1 MSMATIINQAT
12 QIYDTY
18 YSMYDTY
25 IIEPGGSF
33 VFLGMDSYYDPMY
46 YYPYQEVYLNGEIR
60 ATFTQNADAIVGDCC
75 MLHLYLSNSTIILQ
89 NANINLNGNHQ
100 YSTHYHDEYSYYE
113 PTRLDLYSSTLEMNG
128 GRISVTG
135 SMHGEDNIYSTYSTV
150 TLRGTEVICRNFNM
164 SSTDVFLRDV
174 IFTNTANIDIYGGTF
189 EAYNS
194 IFSTAVY
201 LQGNVAW
208 SGSNNYFSSRNTIYC
223 TVKSAADLEAVF
235 DFVGGSS
242 AENPYVSI
250 CVSGEADFTYRD
262 SLVPAEKDGF
272 SIRIAE
278 VGTGSTVTIEEGSSL
293 HSSCGMGCYVYGTL
307 KAEFSTV
314 ADAIVSTEVGYEDY
328 IIANGG
334 VMDFTRANINLANS
348 SSALTVQK
356 GGMLR
361 VTEAG
366 INTGYGF
373 TVNDGATVEITDAN
387 ITGKF
392 KLKDGSKGKITDS
405 TIEKLTLSLVSDVEI
420 KGCDLSSTVFEFTDL
435 AAGSMLD
442 LSGNYWGTNDREVIE
457 KRLGDYAG
465 LVYLGE
471 LEGEYTGTRTY
482 TVTNTA
488 DSGEGSLRWAIEQ
501 ANAYEGTERTEIV
514 FDESLAGSTIELLSD
529 LTVTARTS
537 MVNFAEN
544 PVSVTGAALITSA
557 ELILQNMVL
566 EQLIVTGGVP
576 VIGSGNV
583 LTGKGDALRID
594 HMSAYLGLLEV
605 SMLEQGAYI
614 GLGSTVSDGMLRAEH
629 LGLEYH
635 VTGSSVLP
643 GTVTVDVGETLVLDS
658 GSVLDWTYYNRNE
671 NNSTYYTQLYVDGT
685 LKGEGATLGG
695 ANAGYLYVRNGA
707 IVDLK
712 DTDVLLKSK
721 NNNNL
726 ALNGSCKFRMDGGSL
741 DARLYTIWST
751 NKNAEILLKDVEINN
766 TVDIYYGQ
774 YLFDGCVI
782 NSPIEFGYVSSSSNT
797 SVDIR
802 NCVFNVG
809 LSDIEY
815 SDLAYITGGN
825 NSFAS
830 DMIADINIYAWGTSS
845 NFDFEKLNSLVGS
858 VESVSP
864 YINISGYTNCE
875 MNLIAFDA
883 CERMEYRVKEPTADS
898 SYPYFYVNNQCVLNI
913 EEGACLGISGG
924 GQTLYYDSYMGYYP
938 PQELSYFVDS
948 EDYYYYYENVYAGV
962 MVYGQIKA
970 EFAGNADAIVTNE
983 DRVRICVSGSNG
995 ISLKNANVRM
1005 TGQDNDLHVKYG
1017 GNIQADGGTIDITN
1031 GLHVEEGG
1039 SAVLSNLTLSADV
1052 YCAGA
1057 LTLTDSRV
1065 ESAITITGGTAVITG
1080 TTGLTELSISAG
1092 VDSVTLTDNDFSNT
1106 VFNIDSSVVLDLTGN
1121 YWGGLTDVDEIRS
1134 RYGLGSNVIVNSA
1147 LEDSGN
1153 IQEFVFSV
1161 TNTADSGDGS
1171 LRQAVSKANAYTG
1184 SEVVRIN
1191 ISAALAGREISLGS
1205 NLSLNNKCIIT
1216 GPTLNPLVLK
1226 GATLIANSEVSLKNI
1241 TLPTL
1246 RLTGEAVVECES
1258 VVCTAERAI
1267 ELTGWSGEADFS
1279 GVRATHSSA
1288 YVGISG
1294 LIAGDTALCALST
1307 SFRGGYALYGATTID
1322 EGAELTLADGV
1333 KLNMG
1338 TYQLIICGKL
1348 SQNNSV
1354 AANGLYSSGKACNV
1368 VVADGGELSLVNS
1381 HFVSANNSLR
1391 PMGSLAVESGGQL
1404 SLADSNVTVATF
1416 SVAGSAE
1423 MDGGTINANSATV
1436 KSGGSFAGTSVL
1448 IEHEFTAERGA
1459 SLSMKDCVVGE
1470 NLNISCTASLEK
1482 VSCARLVLGAGAAI
1496 SSTGVGVTMTEEEAL
1511 RLDGWS
1517 GSTEA
1522 LFKSFT
1528 WNAIADGAYV
1538 GICGTIGGNSTF
1550 GILPT
1555 ALRSGGYKLS
1565 GATTIAASTTT
1576 TLEEGVI
1583 WNLNSQ
1589 ELRIDGTLSIE
1600 NENYAQALMSD
1611 SSAGVVIGD
1620 NGKLVLTNSGISFRQ
1635 AGGSSVGKLTV
1646 NGGELVATDS
1656 VLICAD
1662 IIVNSGKADLSGG
1675 TVDARNTE
1683 VKSGASLTALG
1694 SNFTASLT
1702 GADGSEL
1709 SLKNCSLAGTLAVG
1723 GKAEL
1728 SSVTCGTLTL
1738 SSGSELVTDAVGVT
1752 LTGQNAIV
1760 LKNWHGSVDDLLDS
1774 FNWTATDEQARLGIA
1789 GNIAANSTF
1798 CALPDTLR
1806 GGYVLVDNTTVLVG
1820 AAVQLEDGVG
1830 WDIDGRNLYIK
1841 GALSAA
1847 NTTARNALFNQD
1859 GGGNIYV
1866 HDGATVEL
1874 EKAHISMTT
1883 ADAKLAG
1890 MLYIYSGGELNMTE
1904 GNVQAQVVH
1913 VYGSVTHSDG
1923 RVNCNTYDVY
1933 SGGSLVLTDVTH
1945 SGNLSLRAG
1954 SVGTINRVS
1963 INGNFSAK
1971 GKVSATDVS
1980 CATLIF
1986 GGDCDLTV
1994 PAGKITMSA
2003 REAIRLEDWHGNT
2016 AETLGS
2022 FAWKAEAEDAYVGIG
2037 GQITGNSVFAA
2048 LPAALPGGYRL
2059 SSDVTIVA
2067 GAVVTLNEGIA
2078 WHADGKTLRVSGE
2091 LRSVNETSI
2100 KALAWNNGAVIV
2112 QGGGKLLLARAD
2124 ADFGGGNS
2132 ALMGTVNVS
2141 SGGMLSLSESELR
2154 VKTLT
2159 LAGSLALAENASLC
2173 VSDFRV
2179 NRNSSISSVDSRIE
2193 GNVYAKEAAN
2203 LSFIRSEITGTLQAA
2218 PGAYLESFTCQ
2229 TLELSTLTDLTVA
2242 GTGVTLTGAQALRLN
2257 SVCGGVSEAL
2267 QLYKWN
2273 FADENSYVGLLGNLT
2288 ADTTYTAL
2296 PENRYTGGYKLV
2308 EQLTVGAGVTM
2319 SIGAGSKWNLNGCT
2333 LAVRGTVEINGEE
2346 EAPVELGSGKI
2357 TLYEGSVLT
2366 SENVQSAAYVS
2377 VSGGAEISLTNTTL
2391 SGVNLTRDSVA
2402 NLSGCVLAGQ
2412 STISLAA
2419 DATISGND
2427 LSKATIVLADTD
2439 ERGVVDLSGN
2449 YWGTLDLL
2457 EITSRIRNY
2466 SEERVLISS
2475 ILSSPPTQEFCF
2487 DAVMFGHHR
2496 LSDDATSLVLTFN
2509 RSVDANSV
2517 TAESLGLFDAEGNA
2531 VTGVTY
2537 EVNDNKVVLHFSP
2550 LSIGKYTVKATDK
2563 LLDVEGHS
2571 FSQSDNFA
2579 NGIEYNCLEIG
2590 APRVLLFRSNSTVTD
2605 VFSYVDLFFDQDMDS
2620 ATISTDSVHLI
2631 GPDGKQV
2638 EFTHSL
2644 MAGMAGN
2651 IFYRFY
2657 FDPVTVKGAY
2667 QVQVDSSV
2675 RNDLGVA
2682 MDGGYVRE
2690 VYVAAPDLV
2699 VQPDISYTD
2708 STLGRYTT
2716 ISYSVANAGDAM
2728 TPGTWTDSI
2737 YLCKT
2742 ETWDADKAILFGRVN
2757 RTTAL
2762 AEGESYTAQVRSL
2775 LGDLDFGS
2783 YYIFVKTDDSGRLSE
2798 ADEANNISSTGKM
2811 INIGVPEI
2819 SLSHADTQ
2827 QLASANERLCYSFTP
2842 TEGGSF
2848 ILSVDDPRAS
2858 VTVSTM
2864 ANGGVAI
2871 NKKVAI
2877 EGVNNSVFSAKA
2889 GETYYITIKGGQ
2901 DTTYTTE
2908 VQKSEFG
2915 IYDSSFSYLA
2925 AGHAST
2931 LSLLGAAFSDG
2942 MLVYVEDENGVRY
2955 NADKITI
2962 IDSCQASVTFNL
2974 PEGLSNGTE
2983 LTLYVQ
2989 NELGDV
2995 EFLNQPLRIASF
3007 SDVVELEFSKMNG
3020 EKHVGRVGWV
3030 WKADLFAE
3038 NKAGYDVSNAII
3050 LITDTAEDFA
3060 LFYDYDDAKAR
3071 DRSALLLLGGADAL
3085 SPEVLT
3091 AGEKSKL
3098 GIYIRNYR
3106 SGEGAIQ
3113 AWLLNPSSTSVIT
3126 EEMWKKIAAAL
3137 RPAQCGDVQWFVWW
3151 TNIQPRIGDSIGD
3164 LCRFIQTVQSLVQQK
3179 NQTSVAQLV
3188 GDFMQEYPDYVPSLA
3203 VYGALINDKGT
3214 AAEGFEVNVYQIV
3227 NGEKILIDTAYT
3239 DAKGQYSL
3247 YGLQANTEYLITSG
3261 FYFYDKDGKLTD
3273 TASFRTSD
3281 TDFEWNATLIT
3292 SGELVHTES
3301 YSRLTDDGQGNIYK
3315 TYIEGNELVLS
3326 YEKNGKK
3333 QRVVITRGEELRNGA
3348 IYYGDVKDAFIVA
3361 WEEGMNEAACVK
3373 LRMVKNINGK
3383 LYFSE
3388 IYDIDTPD
3396 IEERLHDV
3404 FMREDGTIVAI
3415 TEAYDSTTNYLSFNE
3430 IGDADSISW
3439 SDSSDSKLS
3448 MLDTS
3453 GVLDNSEA
3461 HYSLELPFIPIAFAV
3476 DIKQGVDVA
3485 DDKLS
3490 AEFERGL
3497 SISCS
3502 STENADYV
3510 VLFYN
3515 GSSENWTTEWKYE
3528 VSMEYEAKFYAWY
3541 DCVEKR
3547 PFSKQTEMELTASA
3561 ELSHDKGLLKWLYI
3575 VLPVFAQNAERG
3587 IEILERL
3594 LNIEIDLGFG
3604 VKAYFSG
3611 GSNGLT
3617 GGLEAALYGGISRSK
3632 KEAIFDFNVSVK
3644 GSLGGEFQ
3652 WVFGQDVDFDVK
3664 VGLEASAA
3672 GVIRVFGQEAY
3683 FGAGFTYDN
3692 EEGFDNYLS
3701 FGFDGKIDK
3710 PNKTAAYV
3718 YQNEVKGINEKTYA
3732 FSGNSPSSYSP
3743 SEATSAYVYVN
3754 SIGGISVQFF
3764 DAQNSAT
3771 IGDEVNVRF
3780 DSELFCGDTNIVYL
3794 SSATDG
3800 AGNVFLAAEGFYI
3813 SEEDYEEYQMSGGEV
3828 TFGDLMQR
3836 KHCIESAIIDADG
3849 NAFLLDQT
3857 RLQSFSWNGDEYDVT
3872 KQTSEVEV
3880 YSMENELSM
3889 VWISEATGCKQIY
3902 VSFLDNAVWESPTM
3916 LFSTDGDIANC
3927 YINEIE
3933 NSFYVTFDVTHELS
3947 CGTVTTTAMVYNWV
3961 DSQWVFDER
3970 LNTERAVEL
3979 YNGYISHNVAPEL
3992 VVQEPVISKAGEGLL
4007 NFYLSWQ
4014 AVDNCT
4020 YELTLD
4026 DKVYT
4031 LGSDTEFKQTISDG
4045 AHSYSLKAISGAGL
4059 TTVSDIYSFYRDA
4072 TAPIINNVKSY
4083 CSVAGGGTILHLSW
4097 QSAEDCAIVVT
4108 VDGVSYTVSD
4118 GSSLDVPVSNGS
4130 HSYRIVASDA
4140 SGNEAVFDG
4149 SLYFDDT
4156 RPVVELLSPST
4167 SIVDAGRSLVVF
4179 RWDGEAGLRY
4189 SLTVDGVVYESTSD
4203 REMEV
4208 LLADGE
4214 HFYSL
4219 TATNFAG
4226 VSTTVS
4232 GSLMTDTVAPELSL
4246 KVVSLNK
4253 ASEGKLAVTFS
4264 WTNNEDAELIL
4275 HVGGQ
4280 TVNVTGLSSKTFIL
4294 DDGLNSAS
4302 LRATDKAGNESE
4314 QCTSFRLDCS
4324 APELSLNKPSVFRSG
4339 NDYKVQFSWN
4349 AADSSSLSHVLYVNG
4364 IAVYSG
4370 KNKSHTMLLSTD
4382 ITSWRVVSTDRNGN
4396 VTEVSGNDSIK
4407 MPVHL
4412 SNAEIQTSGVSGK
4425 DGYMSITLSWSS
4437 SVASSYEVW
4446 INGKKMTTTTSTSY
4460 TTELEDG
4467 YYSYRIKAV
4476 ENGRESNIL
4485 QGSGSYDATAPLIHL
4500 KPCKIEQLN
4509 ANEYEVMFAWNSS
4522 EKATYKLIL
4531 GNGEVYENITATQK
4545 TLVLPAGNYSYTIEA
4560 RDANGNIAYSATEDV
4575 QVRSEIAISVLQEP
4589 LITKIAA
4596 GKTSI
4601 TFSWTCDDVNAT
4613 FEFVFDGKT
4622 YDVGRELT
4630 FTIDDISDGDYQY
4643 KLVTTSGAGVSG
4655 EIEGELTLDTT
4666 GPIVKIQSVT
4676 QEVGEQNVPTI
4687 TFEWESDENAT
4698 YNLEIDGELVAE
4710 GLTDE
4715 FFTYRFEDGVTNGNH
4730 YCRILAT
4737 DELGNQSASEEFS
4750 FGVDSAA
4757 PVISDIQLEPE
4768 SNGDGTSSVVL
4779 RWNSD
4784 DYDADVYISIDGGML
4799 QSPIIDG
4806 YYGESG
4812 LKDGYH
4818 SYSIYAV
4825 DEYNNVSGTITGT
4838 FETDGTGPKL
4848 INLSANS
4855 VQGNMYR
4862 ISWKFNESCT
4872 YTLSINGRWV
4882 YFDSLSPSATHTTG
4896 ELSPG
4901 SYTYT
4906 IFATDKFGNQTEW
4919 ENSFVILPPKK
4930 DEEIQ
4935 GGESAD
4941 LMTLLTAKGEF
4952 LMNYL
4957 SSEACPNTDEPETLP
4972 HDSFN
4977 SFDPNEFYG
4986 PAGYGKENWIKP
4998 QEMQFQIMCENI
5010 PEENIAHAAMVTIKH
5025 KIDEAYDY
5033 STFRL
5038 GNMMMGGNYIEV
5050 LTDVTSY
5057 KARLDWT
5064 DTLGIWVDVNVFF
5077 DADTGEVTWEFT
5089 AIDPA
5094 TGSIM
5099 SDPFKGLLAPN
5110 FNPPEGDGMVY
5121 YYIEPKSTTK
5131 TGTTASS
5138 QASIVFDYNEPIL
5151 TPVLTYT
5158 FDADAPVATVQ
5169 ALAAESDS
5177 RYIMVNWE
5185 GSDKGSGLA
5194 GFNVYVSIDGEPWTL
5209 WQESITATGALYAV
5223 AEGEHTYAFFAQG
5236 MDYAGNAETVTEL
5249 VMAEAATKSNYTP
5262 RSTELSVSSLS
5273 ATREGALLTLQ
5284 LVFNEAAEC
5293 ADWAGA
5299 LQLLAPSGS
5308 IDLSKGVFR
5317 YDSVGNVLTWQG
5329 DISGIAE
5336 GETLHVRINSGLV
5349 TDAEGLPLG
5358 GDFTPSFSLPV
5369 TMTAA
5374 GAAYAAPCLTDYNND
5389 GLLDLLVGEVSNG
5402 VGKVRL
5408 YLNEGTAEV
5417 AQFSTFSYLTTVED
5431 TALAVTA
5438 EGCQGAIVR
5447 LADLT
5452 GDGVAELLVGLADG
5466 TVRMYTAA
5474 DGGKWQDAGLLSCTV
5489 GGAEQL
5495 VSVGARAAIE
5505 VCDFNADGRTDLL
5518 VGTGTGN
5525 VVLYLD
5531 TATEGAAVFDGG
5543 QFLHDCDGSIRAA
5556 SRASVT
5562 VADVDGDGLT
5572 DLLVGASDGIIRFY
5586 RNEGSNEL
5594 PLFGKPVNIQSGDSL
5609 LDFSGE
5615 TSRVRLSAAD
5625 VDGDGFVD
5633 LMVGMAD
5640 GSIRVLHG
5648 VNNSIP
5654 VGSVHAGDNPLYLVE
5669 NVNVLVQGGG
5679 LLISWDAVDG
5689 ESVSYEVSYCVSGQA
5704 ESVIVPTSATS
5715 ATLQLPD
5722 GSYELRVRAITQGG
5736 TGPWSEFATATIDT
5750 VAPVVPGLPQ
5760 TAVGENG
5767 SAVLSWSA
5775 TDSVTSYIIR
5785 YKSVGASSWQ
5795 TISTESTSV
5804 SLTNLPGGDI
5814 VWQVCSIDA
5823 AGNTSVWS
5831 DESIFASTGTI
5842 PTLTTHWAGG
5852 MLFDADGNIIG
5863 GYADVNKNGTGDSSL
5878 CWAAAASNILAWWQQ
5893 QYPTGSALNG
5903 VPQSAGDIYALFCN
5917 SWENVAGSEQYAFN
5931 WWLAGEEGSSSYKR
5945 FHTSY
5950 YCGNDDDGGWYSDYY
5965 NGANIANHTA
5975 QVSLQ
5980 GVEVADIS
5988 RAWTG
5993 IYNAGGMLALGVF
6006 RSISGSSLTGGHSLT
6021 LWGFCENEDGLIE
6034 QIYVTDSDDKT
6045 TSILTLNVE
6054 VDADSKLYR
6063 ISEGQEGL
6071 SGYYVGSYTYLKAG
6085 GMSPDGSTTEQAESL
6100 SLSSANDGSGQY
6112 SSSVLNWVG
6121 AGDSVDYYS
6130 ITATGDGTYRL
6141 NIDTSTLE
6149 TAVRV
6154 SVGVL
6159 NAQGEFEVTE
6169 ELLLT
6174 PDSAQGTLPGVAA
6187 VEGDKLYVKVESLAP
6202 ENGGFYELNVDAT
6215 VPSGGT
6221 GLVTQNN
6228 SSAVAT
6234 ESSADGET
6242 HRGWVGAGDV
6252 CDFYRVQMSAEGS
6265 LSFALSELESS
6276 ARLRIYSERA
6286 DGSLA
6291 QLDSRMVKSGSAL
6304 EHTLSLTDGTYYIEI
6319 ASADGGLGA
6328 CNTSYSLTLQ
6338 KEEAEADKRDKS
6350 DIAIV

>member
-12 QIYDTY
+12 QIYDPY

-33 VFLGMDSYYDPMY
+33 VFLGMDTSYDPMY

-75 MLHLYLSNSTIILQ
+75 MLHLYLSDSTIILQ

-100 YSTHYHDEYSYYE
+100 YSTHYHDYGYYE
-113 PTRLDLYSSTLEMNG
+113 PTRLYLYYSVLEMEG
-128 GRISVTG
+128 GSLSVTG
-135 SMHGEDNIYSTYSTV
+135 STYDGDNIDFYESTIRLTN
-150 TLRGTEVICRNFNM
+150 TEVICKNIYL
-164 SSTDVFLRDV
+164 SGSDVSFSGATFAVVD
-174 IFTNTANIDIYGGTF
+174 NISVYGGTF
-189 EAYNS
+189 ESNNS
-194 IFSTAVY
+194 TFSTAIY
-201 LQGNVAW
+201 LNSGVEW
-208 SGSNNYFSSRNTIYC
+208 SGSNNNFSSRNTIC
-223 TVKSAADLEAVF
+223 CSVTSEDDLASVF
-235 DFVGGSS
+235 DFVGSCT
-242 AENPYVSI
+242 ADAPYVSI

-328 IIANGG
+328 SIANGG

-387 ITGKF
+387 ITGKL

-594 HMSAYLGLLEV
+594 HTSAYLGLLEV

-726 ALNGSCKFRMDGGSL
+726 VLNGSCKFRMDGGSL
-741 DARLYTIWST
+741 DARLYTSWNT

-782 NSPIEFGYVSSSSNT
+782 NSPMEFGYVSSSSNT

-875 MNLIAFDA
+875 TKLIAFDA
-883 CERMEYRVKEPTADS
+883 CERMEYRVNEPAVDS
-898 SYPYFYVNNQCVLNI
+898 SYPYFIVEDSGVLNI

-924 GQTLYYDSYMGYYP
+924 GQTLYYDTYMGYYP
-938 PQELSYFVDS
+938 PQHLSYFVDS
-948 EDYYYYYENVYAGV
+948 EEDYYYSYYYENVYAGV

-983 DRVRICVSGSNG
+983 DRVRICVTGSNG

-1065 ESAITITGGTAVITG
+1065 ESAITITGGSAVITG

-1294 LIAGDTALCALST
+1294 LIAGDTALCALPT

-1381 HFVSANNSLR
+1381 HFVSANNLLR

-1583 WNLNSQ
+1583 WNLNSK

-1600 NENYAQALMSD
+1600 NENYAQSLISD

-1656 VLICAD
+1656 VLTCAD

-1709 SLKNCSLAGTLAVG
+1709 SLKNCSLAGTLTVG

-1774 FNWTATDEQARLGIA
+1774 FNWTATDAQARLGIA

-1890 MLYIYSGGELNMTE
+1890 MLYVYSGGELNMTE

-1913 VYGSVTHSDG
+1913 VYGSVTLSDG

-1954 SVGTINRVS
+1954 SVGTVNRVS
-1963 INGNFSAK
+1963 INGNFAAK

-2016 AETLGS
+2016 AETLVS

-2091 LRSVNETSI
+2091 LRSVNETRI

-2112 QGGGKLLLARAD
+2112 QGGGKLLLTRAD
-2124 ADFGGGNS
+2124 VDFGGGNS

-2509 RSVDANSV
+2509 RSVAANSV
-2517 TAESLGLFDAEGNA
+2517 NAESLGLFDAEGNA

-2537 EVNDNKVVLHFSP
+2537 EVNDNKVMLHFSP

-2798 ADEANNISSTGKM
+2798 ADEKNNISATGKL
-2811 INIGVPEI
+2811 INVAPQELQKGSAQQ
-2819 SLSHADTQ
+2819 SLQ
-2827 QLASANERLCYSFTP
+2827 SANEVLYYEFTSTADDSLSF
-2842 TEGGSF
+2842 SVNCANAQIF
-2848 ILSVDDPRAS
+2848 ICEKGAGIPSQKNSIAAVFGDDEKTTAY
-2858 VTVSTM
+2858 
-2864 ANGGVAI
+2864 
-2871 NKKVAI
+2871 
-2877 EGVNNSVFSAKA
+2877 FSAVS
-2889 GETYYITIKGGQ
+2889 GTTYYITAIPRTSGTIQ
-2901 DTTYTTE
+2901 TDLAE
-2908 VQKSEFG
+2908 VQFSLVGTSLDFITPGRAATITITGAGFKEGMTLWMQAADGSRV
-2915 IYDSSFSYLA
+2915 IAQNVQIVDSCTAVAVFA
-2925 AGHAST
+2925 
-2931 LSLLGAAFSDG
+2931 
-2942 MLVYVEDENGVRY
+2942 VDENTELG
-2955 NADKITI
+2955 T
-2962 IDSCQASVTFNL
+2962 QFNL
-2974 PEGLSNGTE
+2974 MAADVDGTTTS
-2983 LTLYVQ
+2983 LATPISVNSFAGAVDVQ
-2989 NELGDV
+2989 
-2995 EFLNQPLRIASF
+2995 FLNAKESQ
-3007 SDVVELEFSKMNG
+3007 
-3020 EKHVGRVGWV
+3020 RVGFYWSTDIQV
-3030 WKADLFAE
+3030 SNNL
-3038 NKAGYDVSNAII
+3038 GYDVETPIVLLSNSSGN
-3050 LITDTAEDFA
+3050 DFYMY
-3060 LFYDYDDAKAR
+3060 YDYNERRYINRTALMLLPGSN
-3071 DRSALLLLGGADAL
+3071 DRSRDIIAAGESTILRAYMYKKSAGNGYTKAKVL
-3085 SPEVLT
+3085 SPDDESFVT
-3091 AGEKSKL
+3091 ADMWDSIKSALK
-3098 GIYIRNYR
+3098 
-3106 SGEGAIQ
+3106 
-3113 AWLLNPSSTSVIT
+3113 PTDIT
-3126 EEMWKKIAAAL
+3126 EVEWE
-3137 RPAQCGDVQWFVWW
+3137 VWW
-3151 TNIQPRIGDSIGD
+3151 NDMKPRIGD
-3164 LCRFIQTVQSLVQQK
+3164 T
-3179 NQTSVAQLV
+3179 V
-3188 GDFMQEYPDYVPSLA
+3188 GDVAHFIYDMQALALSTPGSSPQTLPDIVACIIREHKDYAPSRKISGTLTLADGTPVTNSCINLCAYIEGEWRTVAVCMTDEYGHFELSGLDNKLHYELKFSQPVEFDGEITNSISIDSGNHDVNLNLVSHLLPVA
-3203 VYGALINDKGT
+3203 VRESQL
-3214 AAEGFEVNVYQIV
+3214 
-3227 NGEKILIDTAYT
+3227 
-3239 DAKGQYSL
+3239 
-3247 YGLQANTEYLITSG
+3247 EY
-3261 FYFYDKDGKLTD
+3261 
-3273 TASFRTSD
+3273 
-3281 TDFEWNATLIT
+3281 
-3292 SGELVHTES
+3292 
-3301 YSRLTDDGQGNIYK
+3301 TDDGQGNIFRSYRVNDEVVVERIAKDGSIASISLGIVK
-3315 TYIEGNELVLS
+3315 TFEESLMYWVPESDLLIMGWYTGTGDKRESQLHFLRWDGREFVRSSQIASIDGALLQFYINPDG
-3326 YEKNGKK
+3326 G
-3333 QRVVITRGEELRNGA
+3333 
-3348 IYYGDVKDAFIVA
+3348 
-3361 WEEGMNEAACVK
+3361 
-3373 LRMVKNINGK
+3373 
-3383 LYFSE
+3383 LYAVTETDNDSE
-3388 IYDIDTPD
+3388 ISLTLNEVNISDDYIWS
-3396 IEERLHDV
+3396 ESES
-3404 FMREDGTIVAI
+3404 G
-3415 TEAYDSTTNYLSFNE
+3415 SLS
-3430 IGDADSISW
+3430 DAGESVYFVGESW
-3439 SDSSDSKLS
+3439 SDDGVSFSFELFGREVSVGYKQSYARKVNESSATGELFFNGKFEPVGDIELTIEGSIGSTVTARFDCQAGIPIPKRTYEGKITVSLRHPTLFLKFTPLGNAIARVFIPVS
-3448 MLDTS
+3448 DKIKKWTNLD
-3453 GVLDNSEA
+3453 LK
-3461 HYSLELPFIPIAFAV
+3461 LELGI
-3476 DIKQGVDVA
+3476 DIEGTV
-3485 DDKLS
+3485 
-3490 AEFERGL
+3490 
-3497 SISCS
+3497 
-3502 STENADYV
+3502 
-3510 VLFYN
+3510 
-3515 GSSENWTTEWKYE
+3515 
-3528 VSMEYEAKFYAWY
+3528 KFYSGLEPGWGLWFESGKIEVFGGVESSYKSQFSGDKHDFVKTKISLAGEISDGEY
-3541 DCVEKR
+3541 DLSGSFE
-3547 PFSKQTEMELTASA
+3547 FSLNGIYVKLPWMGKSQLWINFNLTAS
-3561 ELSHDKGLLKWLYI
+3561 Y
-3575 VLPVFAQNAERG
+3575 QN
-3587 IEILERL
+3587 
-3594 LNIEIDLGFG
+3594 GFS
-3604 VKAYFSG
+3604 YDFS
-3611 GSNGLT
+3611 
-3617 GGLEAALYGGISRSK
+3617 
-3632 KEAIFDFNVSVK
+3632 FDFEKYTGAKKPAIETSS
-3644 GSLGGEFQ
+3644 SLQ
-3652 WVFGQDVDFDVK
+3652 
-3664 VGLEASAA
+3664 
-3672 GVIRVFGQEAY
+3672 GVC
-3683 FGAGFTYDN
+3683 
-3692 EEGFDNYLS
+3692 S
-3701 FGFDGKIDK
+3701 FGNVEIG
-3710 PNKTAAYV
+3710 NM
-3718 YQNEVKGINEKTYA
+3718 A
-3732 FSGNSPSSYSP
+3732 FAEN
-3743 SEATSAYVYVN
+3743 TSAYVY
-3754 SIGGISVQFF
+3754 
-3764 DAQNSAT
+3764 
-3771 IGDEVNVRF
+3771 
-3780 DSELFCGDTNIVYL
+3780 L
-3794 SSATDG
+3794 SQTG
-3800 AGNVFLAAEGFYI
+3800 ALQLQYI
-3813 SEEDYEEYQMSGGEV
+3813 
-3828 TFGDLMQR
+3828 
-3836 KHCIESAIIDADG
+3836 
-3849 NAFLLDQT
+3849 
-3857 RLQSFSWNGDEYDVT
+3857 
-3872 KQTSEVEV
+3872 
-3880 YSMENELSM
+3880 
-3889 VWISEATGCKQIY
+3889 
-3902 VSFLDNAVWESPTM
+3902 
-3916 LFSTDGDIANC
+3916 
-3927 YINEIE
+3927 
-3933 NSFYVTFDVTHELS
+3933 
-3947 CGTVTTTAMVYNWV
+3947 
-3961 DSQWVFDER
+3961 DSQT
-3970 LNTERAVEL
+3970 LAKTEL
-3979 YNGYISHNVAPEL
+3979 
-3992 VVQEPVISKAGEGLL
+3992 
-4007 NFYLSWQ
+4007 
-4014 AVDNCT
+4014 
-4020 YELTLD
+4020 
-4026 DKVYT
+4026 
-4031 LGSDTEFKQTISDG
+4031 
-4045 AHSYSLKAISGAGL
+4045 
-4059 TTVSDIYSFYRDA
+4059 
-4072 TAPIINNVKSY
+4072 
-4083 CSVAGGGTILHLSW
+4083 
-4097 QSAEDCAIVVT
+4097 
-4108 VDGVSYTVSD
+4108 
-4118 GSSLDVPVSNGS
+4118 
-4130 HSYRIVASDA
+4130 
-4140 SGNEAVFDG
+4140 
-4149 SLYFDDT
+4149 
-4156 RPVVELLSPST
+4156 
-4167 SIVDAGRSLVVF
+4167 
-4179 RWDGEAGLRY
+4179 Y
-4189 SLTVDGVVYESTSD
+4189 SLTVDDEKSILNGFASILGLEAETDGRGNVYVLANGISSYINPETFFGIQSLSAGGLTNTFETIGCNLNGDIVVYDQGNFKRVIWGNEYNDVSQNVQCHDLVSIGNNTMLAWVHKAGDVYLLYTSELEGD
-4203 REMEV
+4203 TWSVPQLVYSSCLNLNDCEISLV
-4208 LLADGE
+4208 DGE
-4214 HFYSL
+4214 LCLTFNECEKNQSGEAQSSLSYAFVYEEGKWKYEAKLNTEAANERYDKYSL
-4219 TATNFAG
+4219 SGEKLMLTLGEPEITRLSEGFINFSLSWNSNLYATYVLYVDGVAYDMGEATN
-4226 VSTTVS
+4226 VQMQ
-4232 GSLMTDTVAPELSL
+4232 L
-4246 KVVSLNK
+4246 
-4253 ASEGKLAVTFS
+4253 
-4264 WTNNEDAELIL
+4264 EDGL
-4275 HVGGQ
+4275 HVYKLVATSPFGQSIVSEEMRLYEDTTAPIVCNYTCNTSRSASGTRLVEFTWTLSSAESLVLIVDGHEYELDPDLNSYEIELGAGAHQYELVVTDGNNNSKRVDGTLRLAEDMQDVRLLSPEIVSVGKGGANVMFGCIADNYSDYCLIIDGRVYNFDRNGKVRLTLQ
-4280 TVNVTGLSSKTFIL
+4280 DGEYQYTLSKLGGGSVAGGYYTVDTIAPVIDNFEIVKAEGLSSGEIA
-4294 DDGLNSAS
+4294 LNLRWFANEECRYVLIAGDTRIDVGSA
-4302 LRATDKAGNESE
+4302 NEASVTLSSGVTNVTLLAVDASGHQTVRE
-4314 QCTSFRLDCS
+4314 VVVSGDVF
-4324 APELSLNKPSVFRSG
+4324 APVLSLETPVIESP
-4339 NDYKVQFSWN
+4339 
-4349 AADSSSLSHVLYVNG
+4349 VNG
-4364 IAVYSG
+4364 IVNSTFTWHVEDEAEHVIYRLWV
-4370 KNKSHTMLLSTD
+4370 NDTLLYEGSSRCRNVELTED
-4382 ITSWRVVSTDRNGN
+4382 VRSWRVEAEDASGN
-4396 VTEVSGNDSIK
+4396 VTVVRDDN
-4407 MPVHL
+4407 
-4412 SNAEIQTSGVSGK
+4412 
-4425 DGYMSITLSWSS
+4425 
-4437 SVASSYEVW
+4437 
-4446 INGKKMTTTTSTSY
+4446 
-4460 TTELEDG
+4460 
-4467 YYSYRIKAV
+4467 YYAI
-4476 ENGRESNIL
+4476 
-4485 QGSGSYDATAPLIHL
+4485 
-4500 KPCKIEQLN
+4500 
-4509 ANEYEVMFAWNSS
+4509 
-4522 EKATYKLIL
+4522 
-4531 GNGEVYENITATQK
+4531 GEH
-4545 TLVLPAGNYSYTIEA
+4545 
-4560 RDANGNIAYSATEDV
+4560 
-4575 QVRSEIAISVLQEP
+4575 
-4589 LITKIAA
+4589 
-4596 GKTSI
+4596 
-4601 TFSWTCDDVNAT
+4601 
-4613 FEFVFDGKT
+4613 
-4622 YDVGRELT
+4622 
-4630 FTIDDISDGDYQY
+4630 
-4643 KLVTTSGAGVSG
+4643 
-4655 EIEGELTLDTT
+4655 
-4666 GPIVKIQSVT
+4666 
-4676 QEVGEQNVPTI
+4676 
-4687 TFEWESDENAT
+4687 
-4698 YNLEIDGELVAE
+4698 LVAE
-4710 GLTDE
+4710 VCVAET
-4715 FFTYRFEDGVTNGNH
+4715 
-4730 YCRILAT
+4730 
-4737 DELGNQSASEEFS
+4737 
-4750 FGVDSAA
+4750 
-4757 PVISDIQLEPE
+4757 P
-4768 SNGDGTSSVVL
+4768 
-4779 RWNSD
+4779 
-4784 DYDADVYISIDGGML
+4784 
-4799 QSPIIDG
+4799 
-4806 YYGESG
+4806 GESG
-4812 LKDGYH
+4812 LFETRITWNQIKGALYIVYIDDGSARYVVEEECSLTLQMTEGAHNYH
-4818 SYSIYAV
+4818 VFALKNGVEIAVAEGEFGEKIVTPEEDSESLTNTEGWFDPKMTSKFSYTAIGSGVSNVTCQWYDTELLFDVYELEWHYYKEDIPLIGNGTSYGTKTIYANSQNPCSYTFRGV
-4825 DEYNNVSGTITGT
+4825 GDGHYEFELRGKKTG
-4838 FETDGTGPKL
+4838 ETSWTD
-4848 INLSANS
+4848 INLSQNKLEVDTKMPYVVNVETS
-4855 VQGNMYR
+4855 QEDDGDVTVEWELSEDKCTCYVKVNG
-4862 ISWKFNESCT
+4862 KFMP
-4872 YTLSINGRWV
+4872 GRWDAK
-4882 YFDSLSPSATHTTG
+4882 DSFSFTMQSG
-4896 ELSPG
+4896 
-4901 SYTYT
+4901 YTYDVELWMSDAAGNVNSEFIVKDLSYVKPEGSDDLLSLDT
-4906 IFATDKFGNQTEW
+4906 ILKSIPFAGLEKIAIDNLKDIDCPEGCPSN
-4919 ENSFVILPPKK
+4919 PP
-4930 DEEIQ
+4930 E
-4935 GGESAD
+4935 GE
-4941 LMTLLTAKGEF
+4941 T
-4952 LMNYL
+4952 
-4957 SSEACPNTDEPETLP
+4957 CQETRVSNP
-4972 HDSFN
+4972 V
-4977 SFDPNEFYG
+4977 DPNEIYG
-4986 PAGYGKENWIKP
+4986 PAAYGVQQWIAP
-4998 QEMQFQIMCENI
+4998 QEMEFRIACENL
-5010 PEENIAHAAMVTIKH
+5010 PAENIAHAAIVTITH
-5025 KIDEAYDY
+5025 KIDSAYDY

-5038 GNMMMGGNYIEV
+5038 GNMMIANNLIEIK
-5050 LTDVTSY
+5050 TDVTSY

-5064 DTLGIWVDVNVFF
+5064 DTLGIWADVNVFF

-5177 RYIMVNWE
+5177 RYIMVNWQ

-5194 GFNVYVSIDGEPWTL
+5194 GYNVYVSIDGEPWTL

-5369 TMTAA
+5369 TMAAA

-5408 YLNEGTAEV
+5408 YLNEGTTEV

-5431 TALAVTA
+5431 TTLAVTA

-5474 DGGKWQDAGLLSCTV
+5474 EGGKWQDAGLLSCTV

-5648 VNNSIP
+5648 VKNSIP

-5750 VAPVVPGLPQ
+5750 VAPVVPGSPQ

-5775 TDSVTSYIIR
+5775 TDSVASYIIR

-5795 TISTESTSV
+5795 TVSTESTSV

-5842 PTLTTHWAGG
+5842 PTLSTHWAAG

-5863 GYADVNKNGTGDSSL
+5863 GYTDANKTGFGDSSL

-5903 VPQSAGDIYALFCN
+5903 VPQSAGDIYTLFCN
-5917 SWENVAGSEQYAFN
+5917 SWENVAGSELYAFN

-6063 ISEGQEGL
+6063 IAEGHDNL
-6071 SGYYVGSYTYLKAG
+6071 SGYYLGSYTYLKAG

-6130 ITATGDGTYRL
+6130 ITATGDGSYRL

-6159 NAQGEFEVTE
+6159 NEQGEFVATE

-6252 CDFYRVQMSAEGS
+6252 CDFYRVQMTSEGS